1 MIDISYKTED
11 NHLLEYEDIVNW
23 LIFKMKELKQRG
35 ESNED
40 ILEYFP
46 TEDFEGEVERIEEL
60 KWMILKHI
68 VRL

>member
-40 ILEYFP
+40 ILEYFQL
-46 TEDFEGEVERIEEL
+46 RISKGKWNEL
-60 KWMILKHI
+60 KS
-68 VRL
+68 